1 MTPMEFKA
9 LLKEAILVKAW
20 ELILME
26 GIDDPKYL
34 PSINDLGTR
43 FEVQMPEAMPVLE
56 EE

>member
-1 MTPMEFKA
+1 MEFKA